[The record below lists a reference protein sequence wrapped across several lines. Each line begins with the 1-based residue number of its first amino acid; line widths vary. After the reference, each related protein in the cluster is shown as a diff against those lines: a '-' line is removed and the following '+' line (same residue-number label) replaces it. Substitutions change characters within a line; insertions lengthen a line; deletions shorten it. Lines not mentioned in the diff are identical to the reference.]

1 MAKVQIYTT
10 CDINPMHVRLQSIM
24 DALSDNNVI
33 SITKVKDTD
42 FPNRRINNLF
52 VNFFFMNAILKLK
65 NKLPECDIIYIQN
78 LELLPLVY
86 FCKKNNY
93 KVIYETLDH
102 NVHLRFYDYQ
112 RRLGILKYFGFIVG
126 LFEKIELY
134 LAFHYC
140 DSIIVNSN
148 GLHEYFKKKSKVL
161 LYSSP
166 FEDKIKN
173 NCELPP
179 CLIYIGFFSR
189 DKGAYDALAL
199 TTRFNLPL
207 FIFGSIESLELE
219 TLCNSNS
226 LVKYSPQI
234 PSEKLIEKLNTL
246 SQLHFMMGI
255 SLIQPVHLSYA
266 IQEANKDIDYLAIG
280 APIVGNDRKATRE
293 KLENGCGVFVKD
305 DLAIDLLI
313 RDKVFRKN
321 VSEKCLE
328 YYKKDYKSEIYKIK
342 LNSIIRQLCIS
353 K

>member
-1 MAKVQIYTT
+1 MAVIQIYTT
-10 CDINPMHVRLQSIM
+10 CEVNPLHVRLQSIM
-24 DALSDNNVI
+24 DASSDNNVI
-33 SITKVKDTD
+33 SILKVRDID

-65 NKLPECDIIYIQN
+65 KKLPECDIIYIQN
-78 LELLPLVY
+78 LELLPLAY
-86 FCKKNNY
+86 YCKKNNY

-112 RRLGILKYFGFIVG
+112 RRLGIMKYFRFIPG
-126 LFEKIELY
+126 IFEKIELY

-148 GLHEYFKKKSKVL
+148 GLNNYFKKKSTVL

-189 DKGAYDALAL
+189 DKGAFDALAL
-199 TTRFNLPL
+199 TSHYNIPL
-207 FIFGSIESLELE
+207 FIFGSCESPELE
-219 TLCNSNS
+219 TLCKSNT
-226 LVKYSPQI
+226 LVKYSPQL

-246 SQLHFMMGI
+246 SKQHFMMGI

-280 APIVGNDRKATRE
+280 APIVGNERIATRE
-293 KLENGCGVFVKD
+293 KIENGCGVYAKDDHGIDKLVKD
-305 DLAIDLLI
+305 KA
-313 RDKVFRKN
+313 FRKN
-321 VSEKCLE
+321 VSENCLE
-328 YYKKDYKSEIYKIK
+328 YYKNNYKSDIYKRK
-342 LNSIIRQLCIS
+342 LNSILQQLCIS